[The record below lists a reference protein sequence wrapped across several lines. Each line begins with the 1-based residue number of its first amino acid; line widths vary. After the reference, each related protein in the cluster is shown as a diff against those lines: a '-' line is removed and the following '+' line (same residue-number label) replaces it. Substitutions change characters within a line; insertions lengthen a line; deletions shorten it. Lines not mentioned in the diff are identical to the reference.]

1 MQYNPLTALLIFLI
15 LSVLIYLLFRPSK
28 GWFWMIKN
36 NFKVNEKTVIED
48 VLKQLYHY
56 ENSGKD
62 ANINNL
68 TDALKFN
75 DNDIISAISVLPETR
90 VKDSNRSKT
99 IQLVQRILAAASVV
113 LLLVFGIEQY
123 VIVDKL
129 IRLQVQT
136 SSVSESNIRQHFIQY
151 SKAYDPA
158 VVFETIQHELA
169 SNFNNRKQLNFR
181 MMLAV
186 AQFKSVELDQ
196 YDLQRYAQ
204 LKSLIQ
210 NQTQEAYD

>member
-1 MQYNPLTALLIFLI
+1 MNCELAKEKIDQTIFEKQEPDSATKLHLKTCTSCNTYFDDSLSARNVIDSLRAQEPQLKEPELLT
-15 LSVLIYLLFRPSK
+15 
-28 GWFWMIKN
+28 N
-36 NFKVNEKTVIED
+36 N
-48 VLKQLYHY
+48 
-56 ENSGKD
+56 
-62 ANINNL
+62 
-68 TDALKFN
+68 
-75 DNDIISAISVLPETR
+75 IISAISALPETR
-90 VKDSNRSKT
+90 IKESSRSKT
-99 IQLVQRILAAASVV
+99 IQLVQRILAAASVT